1 MKFKDKIHI
10 FNKKSKLRK
19 ELDLLIS
26 NLPNSNIIAKDLLE
40 ELGNKKTKYIFD
52 KDIKGSYYVYLND
65 TIYLCDKQKEK
76 NNYERLCVIAH
87 ESIHSI
93 QPKFLQNLNF
103 ILSNLELVC
112 FVVFLILYFLK
123 LNRLYIYLGYI
134 TFAVLSMIPRLIL
147 ELWALTKAP
156 KLSKKYL
163 EKNSIDKNDVD
174 KVYNL
179 YTFSTKLLMP
189 VAIIGFFTYK
199 LVRMFIATILLLINK

>member
-1 MKFKDKIHI
+1 MKFKDKIQI

-19 ELDLLIS
+19 ELDFFIS
-26 NLPNSNIIAKDLLE
+26 SLPNSDVIAKELLY
-40 ELGNKKTKYIFD
+40 ELGNKKTKYVFD

-199 LVRMFIATILLLINK
+199 LVRMFIATILLLINI

>member
-1 MKFKDKIHI
+1 MKFKDKIQI
-10 FNKKSKLRK
+10 FNKNSKLRK
-19 ELDLLIS
+19 ELDFFIS
-26 NLPNSNIIAKDLLE
+26 SLPNSDVIAKELLY
-40 ELGNKKTKYIFD
+40 ELGNKKTKYVFD

-103 ILSNLELVC
+103 ILSNLEIVC

-134 TFAVLSMIPRLIL
+134 TVAVLSMIPRLIL
-147 ELWALTKAP
+147 ELCALSKAP

-163 EKNSIDKNDVD
+163 EGKSIDKNNVD

-179 YTFSTKLLMP
+179 YTFSTKVLMP
-189 VAIIGFFTYK
+189 VAIFGFFTYK
-199 LVRMFIATILLLINK
+199 FIRMIIATVLLIINI